1 MDPGVLEILCEETGL
16 VGVCI
21 ILLGLWKGKKDN
33 TCIKEHVQS
42 PSDERQP
49 SLPLGP
55 AKSYSFFKMS
65 IANSVKFCPTRH
77 AEVLCSSTNIPISSE
92 YQ

>member
-21 ILLGLWKGKKDN
+21 ILLGLWKEKKDS
-33 TCIKEHVQS
+33 IIIHVQS
-42 PSDERQP
+42 PSDKRQL
-49 SLPLGP
+49 SLPLGL
-55 AKSYSFFKMS
+55 AESYSFLKMS